1 MQRNTIEDVYE
12 NLLGEKPRIERRCFL
27 DEFKLP
33 IKRNLFGLYL
43 LKVEINGISK
53 QFLLDTGAQISAC
66 SEATIKEC
74 QCEQTKGT
82 MHIESFT
89 GSAKQL
95 KGILIK
101 TLQIGALEIRNQPMV
116 VSAFQDISFSLL
128 NRTLTGIDGILGWDI
143 LSTLDFEIDDLNKT
157 FNIIKY
163 EGQVT
168 NCNLIKG
175 LFPTMMVLD
184 QNRDYAV
191 VGFDSGAKASWIHQG
206 LIGKTCAKVDDG
218 EAVVFGVHGL
228 ETIHL
233 SVADQVRFK
242 LFQSNIHFENIITGR
257 TNIFKNFEY
266 DAILGNEILK
276 KRKIRFINSQCFVQL
291 I

>member
-1 MQRNTIEDVYE
+1 MDEIYE
-12 NLLGEKPRIERRCFL
+12 NLLGEKPRIERRCFIE
-27 DEFKLP
+27 EFKLP

-74 QCEQTKGT
+74 QCEKTKGS

-95 KGILIK
+95 NGILVN
-101 TLQIGALEIRNQPMV
+101 TLQIGALEIRNQPMI

-163 EGQVT
+163 QGQVT

-175 LFPTMMVLD
+175 LFPTMLVLD
-184 QNRDYAV
+184 QNRNYAV

-242 LFQSNIHFENIITGR
+242 LYQSNIYFENIITGR

-276 KRKIRFINSQCFVQL
+276 KRKIRFINSQSFVQL